1 MPAMN
6 AFPLI
11 FLIIAV
17 SLVVSV
23 LVGYWIGR
31 MEKKSPPPPPVSAP
45 PPPSLLRLFLDAE
58 GKPNLE
64 LDGALLHPPLT
75 AEQRKRLIAHLNLIR
90 PWIESSGQGAPS
102 GAGPVAS
109 SARPA
114 ATPPPA
120 AVASPRVPA
129 PTSHPPSPPKEKAPA
144 EAAAPL
150 SIIAQVDQI
159 LQELLK
165 NVQFPQV
172 VRLLEGPDGGIQVV
186 VGLKLYRSV
195 EEVPD
200 PQIQQLIRQ
209 AVMEWE
215 KRR

>member
-1 MPAMN
+1 MN
-6 AFPLI
+6 AFLIPLI
-11 FLIIAV
+11 IIV
-17 SLVVSV
+17 SVVVSM

-31 MEKKSPPPPPVSAP
+31 MEGKSPPPPPVSP
-45 PPPSLLRLFLDAE
+45 SPPSLLRLFLDRD

-64 LDGALLHPPLT
+64 LDNTLLQPPLT

-90 PWIESSGQGAPS
+90 PWLESSGQTAPS

-120 AVASPRVPA
+120 AAVSPRVPA
-129 PTSHPPSPPKEKAPA
+129 PTGHLSSPPKEKAPA
-144 EAAAPL
+144 EPAAPL

-165 NVQFPQV
+165 NTQFPQV

-186 VGLKLYRSV
+186 VGLRLYRSV
-195 EEVPD
+195 DEVPD
-200 PQIQQLIRQ
+200 PQVRQLIRQ
-209 AVMEWE
+209 AVTEWE

>member
-1 MPAMN
+1 MPAIN
-6 AFPLI
+6 VFPLI
-11 FLIIAV
+11 FLIIVV
-17 SLVVSV
+17 SVVVSV

-31 MEKKSPPPPPVSAP
+31 MEKKSPPPPPVSSP
-45 PPPSLLRLFLDAE
+45 PPPSLLRLFLDPD

-75 AEQRKRLIAHLNLIR
+75 AEQHKRLIAHLNLIR
-90 PWIESSGQGAPS
+90 PWIENKGVPS
-102 GAGPVAS
+102 AGPVAS
-109 SARPA
+109 SARPV

-120 AVASPRVPA
+120 AAVAPRVPA
-129 PTSHPPSPPKEKAPA
+129 PTSHPPSAPKETALP

-165 NVQFPQV
+165 NVQSPQV

-200 PQIQQLIRQ
+200 PQVQQLIRQ
-209 AVMEWE
+209 AVKEWE

>member
-1 MPAMN
+1 MN

-11 FLIIAV
+11 PLIIIV
-17 SLVVSV
+17 SVFVSV

-31 MEKKSPPPPPVSAP
+31 MERKSPPPPPVPPP
-45 PPPSLLRLFLDAE
+45 PPPSLLRLFLDRD
-58 GKPNLE
+58 GKPKLE
-64 LDGALLHPPLT
+64 LDNTLLHPPLT

-102 GAGPVAS
+102 GAGPAAS

-120 AVASPRVPA
+120 AAVVPRVSA

-144 EAAAPL
+144 EPVAPL

-165 NVQFPQV
+165 NVEFPQV

-200 PQIQQLIRQ
+200 PQVQQLIRQ
-209 AVMEWE
+209 AVSEWE

>member
-1 MPAMN
+1 
-6 AFPLI
+6 
-11 FLIIAV
+11 
-17 SLVVSV
+17 
-23 LVGYWIGR
+23 
-31 MEKKSPPPPPVSAP
+31 
-45 PPPSLLRLFLDAE
+45 
-58 GKPNLE
+58 
-64 LDGALLHPPLT
+64 
-75 AEQRKRLIAHLNLIR
+75 
-90 PWIESSGQGAPS
+90 
-102 GAGPVAS
+102 VAS

-120 AVASPRVPA
+120 AVVSPRVPA
-129 PTSHPPSPPKEKAPA
+129 STSHPPSPPEKAPA